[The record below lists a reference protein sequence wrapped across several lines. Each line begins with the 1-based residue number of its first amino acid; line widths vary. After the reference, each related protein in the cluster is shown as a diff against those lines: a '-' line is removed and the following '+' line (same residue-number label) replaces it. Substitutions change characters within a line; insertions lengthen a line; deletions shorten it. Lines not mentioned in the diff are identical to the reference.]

1 MTTRCSAFSTAPTT
15 SLYLVCLQ
23 WNGCIWFVS
32 GQQTSV
38 FRLCTLQTTP
48 LTTAAVC
55 CGLQVLTRAPTMH
68 IFNLLAAM
76 MAADTSGTH
85 STAAVV
91 VPQLWSAVLGI
102 LQHGAAAA
110 KLSVVNP
117 KP

>member
-1 MTTRCSAFSTAPTT
+1 M
-15 SLYLVCLQ
+15 
-23 WNGCIWFVS
+23 S

-38 FRLCTLQTTP
+38 FRLHAVQATP
-48 LTTAAVC
+48 LFTAAVF
-55 CGLQVLTRAPTMH
+55 CGSQVLTRAPTLH
-68 IFNLLAAM
+68 VFNLLAAI
-76 MAADTSGTH
+76 MAADTSGAH

-110 KLSVVNP
+110 KLSVVQS